1 MTYCCQVYGAVAMN
15 NTMCLGLFL
24 MVVYYRGLSWNFSSE
39 VTTTMASI
47 FCLGLIA
54 CSRETFALYWGLVS
68 LALYPLAIALV
79 AYLDYGRGWK

>member
-1 MTYCCQVYGAVAMN
+1 MN

-54 CSRETFALYWGLVS
+54 CSGETFALYWGLVS